1 VIVNWNGVRF
11 LPPLLRSIHHEE
23 PARILVIDN
32 ASFDGSQQYLRAQTG
47 IRTIENSENIGFGAA
62 ANQGIKESNTPY
74 ILLLN
79 VDTQAVPGSIGQ
91 LEAFLNRNV
100 KAGIVAPQLL
110 FSDGTLQPS
119 CRNLPTVWNYS
130 IFLSYLDHL
139 IPAGYRIGKKK
150 HDRTMKVEQPMGAV
164 LMIRKSA
171 LDTTGL
177 FDPLFTLYME
187 EIDLCKR
194 MKESGWEIYYLA
206 EAKFIHHAG
215 GSTSQDW
222 ERSQREYFT
231 NVMRYFQKH
240 FPEKPLRS
248 VKYPLSAAL
257 ILRSFVLMLAGRFRQ
272 SRFYFKQAFRL

>member
-1 VIVNWNGVRF
+1 MIVNWNGIRF
-11 LPPLLRSIHHEE
+11 LPPLLRSIHNEE
-23 PARILVIDN
+23 PAQILVIDN
-32 ASFDGSQQYLRAQTG
+32 ASFDGSLEYLRTQTG
-47 IRTIENSENIGFGAA
+47 IRTIENLENIGFGAA

-79 VDTQAVPGSIGQ
+79 VDTQAMHGSIEK
-91 LEAFLNRNV
+91 LEAFLNRNA

-110 FSDGTLQPS
+110 FTDGTVQPS

-130 IFLSYLDHL
+130 LFLSYLDRL

-150 HDRTMKVEQPMGAV
+150 HERMMKVEQPMGAV

-171 LDTTGL
+171 LDTTGF

-194 MKESGWEIYYLA
+194 MKENGWEIYYLP

-215 GSTSQDW
+215 GSTNQDW
-222 ERSQREYFT
+222 ERSQKEYFT

-240 FPEKPLRS
+240 FPEKSLSS

-257 ILRSFVLMLAGRFRQ
+257 ILRSFVLVLAGRFRE
-272 SRFYFKQAFRL
+272 SKFYFNQAFRL